1 MSPLNSSAWSCSSD
15 MPAGLN
21 AGWIVAKCQA
31 SKRTPKITREMTH
44 AGCVDVFIAARSWVA
59 VSSLLKIAY
68 RETSEIFI
76 RLRRVEDLAAHQGM
90 LSVSLTVGFVAQLFG
105 DFVTFRGKVDLLGD
119 FLVIELS
126 FHVLPT
132 PHLGENPDR
141 HRMPRKGIEIDPV
154 GNVFYVAQPIGELS
168 RENLFQ
174 NDLRLIEV
182 VARRDCLGYFFPV
195 LRFRGVVGGVHD
207 GFEEGEKRI
216 GIGLSEI
223 LRNGEGAT
231 GVVRLDLFG

>member
-68 RETSEIFI
+68 RETSDIFI

-90 LSVSLTVGFVAQLFG
+90 LAVGLIVGFVAQLFG
-105 DFVTFRGKVDLLGD
+105 DFIAFRGKVNLLGD
-119 FLVIELS
+119 SLVIKLS
-126 FHVLPT
+126 FHVLPAL
-132 PHLGENPDR
+132 HLGQNPDG
-141 HRMPRKGIEIDPV
+141 HRMPRERIEVDPV
-154 GNVFYVAQPIGELS
+154 GNVFY
-168 RENLFQ
+168 
-174 NDLRLIEV
+174 
-182 VARRDCLGYFFPV
+182 
-195 LRFRGVVGGVHD
+195 
-207 GFEEGEKRI
+207 
-216 GIGLSEI
+216 
-223 LRNGEGAT
+223 
-231 GVVRLDLFG
+231 